1 MVEGGVSFCS
11 NVVLF
16 LTGMLVVVKSCL
28 KSSNG
33 WCGLASRRDS
43 GLYYGYIDG
52 LPVGFRGWWWS

>member
-33 WCGLASRRDS
+33 WCGLASS
-43 GLYYGYIDG
+43 IYCGQGGCAGLE
-52 LPVGFRGWWWS
+52 VGRMGMCIE